1 VIKLK
6 FSATRNLAEPQHAA
20 RKGVDIALAGD
31 GYSSWIT
38 QFRWQNQPHCLL
50 SRKTSQSHALMTVIL
65 EAEPHRTY
73 TKTEVRCNWNWWC
86 TWWVCRE
93 PIDDDW

>member
-1 VIKLK
+1 MIKLK

-50 SRKTSQSHALMTVIL
+50 SRKTSQSHAKQITHQSFYSCLL
-65 EAEPHRTY
+65 
-73 TKTEVRCNWNWWC
+73 CC
-86 TWWVCRE
+86 
-93 PIDDDW
+93 